1 MEFSAADCWRWSWD
15 RWWRSCSGR
24 TSAGAEPPQPELNFA
39 GQVMAPRPCAL
50 DTQDPDE
57 ARLLQ
62 ARGLA
67 GRRTTSAIPGA
78 CERLRFAYGPIVV
91 KPGQNDVLVEPV
103 TIEKPNQDGYITR
116 FKPNLVD
123 QNGNVPPVEQ
133 VHLHHGTWLSEPSAT
148 AAARSSPPARR
159 RRSRRSRAAT
169 ACRSRR
175 PTTWLLLYMV
185 HSAVSQPMVV
195 YITYDIDFVPK
206 AKGDALGHQAG
217 LPGLARRAARRA
229 TRCSTSSAASATN
242 GTLHVAEAGVRGV
255 RPVRQGRSSARASRA
270 TASART

>member
-1 MEFSAADCWRWSWD
+1 M
-15 RWWRSCSGR
+15 
-24 TSAGAEPPQPELNFA
+24 
-39 GQVMAPRPCAL
+39 
-50 DTQDPDE
+50 
-57 ARLLQ
+57 
-62 ARGLA
+62 
-67 GRRTTSAIPGA
+67 
-78 CERLRFAYGPIVV
+78 
-91 KPGQNDVLVEPV
+91 

-133 VHLHHGTWLSEPSAT
+133 IHLHHGTWLSRAVDT

-169 ACRSRR
+169 ACRSRP

-185 HSAVSQPMVV
+185 HSAVSQPQVV

-206 AKGDALGHQAG
+206 AKGDALGMKPAYPVWLDVRPSGYPVFNVQRG
-217 LPGLARRAARRA
+217 YGDEAARARG
-229 TRCSTSSAASATN
+229 RS
-242 GTLHVAEAGVRGV
+242 ERVREV